1 MLAVLDTRHALSG
14 PWHHI
19 RELREKHV
27 EVVSDRAKL
36 IKAVETME
44 DEKKIDLQ
52 LALDNLRE
60 ELDNKRVDECERVK
74 LESE

>member
-1 MLAVLDTRHALSG
+1 M
-14 PWHHI
+14 
-19 RELREKHV
+19 